1 MVVHQRETHWAYE
14 GSMNFMVKLELTQC
28 QKVAGYF
35 MAVKGTNLH
44 HPAGAKAYF
53 FNVQVYP
60 NAAEE
65 ERLLQIYHQDR
76 SQGRCPH
83 APEEGKFQYSL
94 NFLDMPK
101 YIQIPDQAGETM

>member
-1 MVVHQRETHWAYE
+1 MV
-14 GSMNFMVKLELTQC
+14 
-28 QKVAGYF
+28 F

-44 HPAGAKAYF
+44 HAGAKAYF

-76 SQGRCPH
+76 SRRCPH
-83 APEEGKFQYSL
+83 APGKFQYSL

-101 YIQIPDQAGETM
+101 YIQIPDQAGEIMWNISPVYSNYIPIGPT

>member
-14 GSMNFMVKLELTQC
+14 GSMNGEAWVDTVPKNCRAL
-28 QKVAGYF
+28 KK
-35 MAVKGTNLH
+35 AVKGTNLH

-76 SQGRCPH
+76 
-83 APEEGKFQYSL
+83 L
-94 NFLDMPK
+94 
-101 YIQIPDQAGETM
+101 